1 MKQSFL
7 EDVML
12 ELIRIYWGSSVGDQ
26 VRDRGRRLSGK
37 ESTCNAGDLQETWI
51 WFLGQED
58 PLEKKMATDSSI
70 LAWEISWTEEP
81 GRLQFIGS
89 QRVWQD

>member
-26 VRDRGRRLSGK
+26 ARDRGGRLSGK
-37 ESTCNAGDLQETWI
+37 ESTCSAGDLPET
-51 WFLGQED
+51 
-58 PLEKKMATDSSI
+58 
-70 LAWEISWTEEP
+70 
-81 GRLQFIGS
+81 
-89 QRVWQD
+89 RV

>member
-26 VRDRGRRLSGK
+26 ARDRGGRK
-37 ESTCNAGDLQETWI
+37 EKGTIMPRML
-51 WFLGQED
+51 
-58 PLEKKMATDSSI
+58 P
-70 LAWEISWTEEP
+70 
-81 GRLQFIGS
+81 
-89 QRVWQD
+89 